1 MSKEANLKKPR
12 DLKDLKDPKN
22 PKNVDIF
29 SNSVFIYLA
38 VILVFSI
45 LSFIFGNIYLSIVE
59 MVVFLG
65 LLIFDFLKKTKKKK
79 QIIDYMQNL
88 TYHVDTAAKDSLLH
102 FPMPITI
109 LKVDGKII
117 WHNKSFTEL
126 FSPKE
131 QLGNISIQNLIPD
144 ISWFEL
150 IKSTDGIC
158 EEIEIGEKKFQML
171 GNVVKTQKKNE
182 KDSYVVLLY
191 WVEKTE
197 LYALK
202 QQIEEEQT
210 DIAIIMIDNYDE
222 IGASIDD
229 MVRTQ
234 VLSGIDKSIRD
245 WAKGTDGML
254 KKTDRDR
261 YIFAFPNKNMKKFE
275 EDKFSVLELVRKISL
290 SFELKTPYTMSIG
303 VGIGGSSVEE
313 NEAFAKT
320 SLDMAMGRGG
330 DQAVIKNND
339 VFKYFGGNYSEY
351 EKNTRVKTKI
361 ISQAFRELVISSENV
376 VVIGHTNPDMDS
388 FGASMGIY
396 RAVVSLGKI
405 CQVVF
410 DADNKTILDSVKKFR
425 QNKEYD
431 GVFISSNDAYEVV
444 GKNTLVVV
452 VDVHRP
458 SLVQEPKLLE
468 KTKKIFLVDH
478 HRRASEF
485 IENASLVYHEPYAS
499 STSEMVTEILQYIG
513 GHVKLTKAEA
523 ECLYAGIVVD
533 TKNFNFK
540 TGVRTFEAASF
551 LKKYGVDTIAIK
563 RLFQTDFNDYKMR
576 VNIVSHAEI
585 IYNNIALSTCDLPN
599 ISKNERSIIVAQAAD
614 ELLDIGG
621 ISASFVLCAA
631 TDSVIISARSLDDIN
646 VQVIL
651 ETLGGGG
658 HRTVAGV
665 QLQDMTIAEAKDKL
679 TDAILKYLKENSK
692 NSK

>member
-1 MSKEANLKKPR
+1 LSKDQKVNLKSPN
-12 DLKDLKDPKN
+12 N
-22 PKNVDIF
+22 PKNVDSF
-29 SNSVFIYLA
+29 LNSVW
-38 VILVFSI
+38 
-45 LSFIFGNIYLSIVE
+45 IYLSVILLFSVLSFVFGNFYLGIVE
-59 MVVFLG
+59 IVLFLVLLVFG
-65 LLIFDFLKKTKKKK
+65 FSIKAKKKK
-79 QIIDYMQNL
+79 QILDYMQNL
-88 TYHVDTAAKDSLLH
+88 TYHVDTVAKDSLLH

-126 FSPKE
+126 FSTKE
-131 QLGNISIQNLIPD
+131 QLGSTIISDLIPD
-144 ISWFEL
+144 INWFEL
-150 IKSTDGIC
+150 IKSTSGIS
-158 EEIEIGEKKFQML
+158 EDIIIGEKRFQML

-182 KDSYVVLLY
+182 KDNYVVLLY

-202 QQIEEEQT
+202 KQSEEQQT
-210 DIAIIMIDNYDE
+210 DIAIIMVDNYDE

-234 VLSGIDKSIRD
+234 IMSGIDKSIRD
-245 WAKGTDGML
+245 WANGTDGML

-261 YIFAFPNKNMKKFE
+261 YIFVFPHKNMKKFE
-275 EDKFSVLELVRKISL
+275 EDKFSVLEQVRKISL
-290 SFELKTPYTMSIG
+290 SFDLKTPYTMSIG
-303 VGIGGSSVEE
+303 VGIGGSNVAE

-330 DQAVIKNND
+330 DQAVIKNKD
-339 VFKYFGGNYSEY
+339 IFKYFGGNYSEY

-361 ISQAFRELVISSENV
+361 ISQAFRELVISCENV
-376 VVIGHTNPDMDS
+376 VVMGHKNGDMDS
-388 FGASMGIY
+388 FGASIGIY
-396 RAVVSLGKI
+396 RAAVSLNKTCFVI
-405 CQVVF
+405 F
-410 DADNKTILDSVKKFR
+410 DSNNKTIRESVKKFG
-425 QNKEYD
+425 QSKEYE
-431 GVFISSNDAYEVV
+431 GVFVSSNDAFELV

-468 KTKKIFLVDH
+468 KTKNIFLVDH

-499 STSEMVTEILQYIG
+499 STSEMVSEILQYIG
-513 GHVKLTKAEA
+513 GHVKLSKSEA

-551 LKKYGVDTIAIK
+551 LKKFGVDTIAIK
-563 RLFQTDFNDYKMR
+563 RLFQTDFEDYKMR
-576 VNIVSHAEI
+576 VNIVSHAEV
-585 IYNNIALSTCDLPN
+585 IYKNIALSTCELSN
-599 ISKNERSIIVAQAAD
+599 ISNNESSIIVAQAAD

-621 ISASFVLCAA
+621 ISASFVVCAA
-631 TDSVIISARSLDDIN
+631 VDSVIISARSLDDIN

-665 QLQDMTIAEAKDKL
+665 QLQDITIAEAKDKL
-679 TDAILKYLKENSK
+679 TDAILKYLKENNK
-692 NSK
+692 